1 MSPCP
6 KLDEPPLAL
15 AQPAPDVPLSSTEV
29 AVSVAAA
36 IESGLLAEIV
46 DDRDGKEDD
55 ANGDEHDDA
64 DDPTPPTGVPDAVLL
79 DESRTS

>member
-6 KLDEPPLAL
+6 KLDEPPLVL

-36 IESGLLAEIV
+36 IESGLLVEIV
-46 DDRDGKEDD
+46 DDRDDKEDD
-55 ANGDEHDDA
+55 ANGDEPDDA